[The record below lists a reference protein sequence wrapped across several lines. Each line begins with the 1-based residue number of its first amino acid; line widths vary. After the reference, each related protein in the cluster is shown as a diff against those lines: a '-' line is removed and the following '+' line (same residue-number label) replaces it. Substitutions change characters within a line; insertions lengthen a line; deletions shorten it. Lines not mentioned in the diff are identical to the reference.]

1 MRQSGDWNGNRQQ
14 EEADMSE
21 QMDYGTFLSPESFVG
36 RWPVMGEPAAARA
49 GSAVAAR
56 SEADAWALH
65 AARSSGFGAAE
76 AAMNG
81 SGSSGTPGG
90 AAVSESHCR
99 PGPLGAM
106 GQWLKSIREE
116 WGRRRASF
124 GQARRWRRQKRV
136 LEGLDA
142 RLLKDIGVDPS
153 EAGSVAAELVGTALR
168 TRRRVPF
175 PG

>member
-1 MRQSGDWNGNRQQ
+1 
-14 EEADMSE
+14 MSE

-36 RWPVMGEPAAARA
+36 RWPVMDEPATGKA
-49 GSAVAAR
+49 GGVVAAR
-56 SEADAWALH
+56 SEADAWAMR
-65 AARSSGFGAAE
+65 ASASSGFGAAE
-76 AAMNG
+76 AAMIG
-81 SGSSGTPGG
+81 SGSSGTPRD
-90 AAVSESHCR
+90 AAVSESPCR
-99 PGPLGAM
+99 PRPLRAT
-106 GQWLKSIREE
+106 GQWLKFIREE

-124 GQARRWRRQKRV
+124 AQARCWRRQKRV

-153 EAGSVAAELVGTALR
+153 EAGSVAAELAGTALR